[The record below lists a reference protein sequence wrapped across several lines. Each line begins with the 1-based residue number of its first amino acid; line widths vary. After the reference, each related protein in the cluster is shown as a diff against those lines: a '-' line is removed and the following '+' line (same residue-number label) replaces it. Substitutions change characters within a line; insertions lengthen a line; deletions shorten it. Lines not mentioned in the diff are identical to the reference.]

1 MPAKDLYHD
10 AVKAALVKDGWT
22 ITDDP
27 LTLRW
32 GTKDL
37 FVDLGAEKLLTA
49 EKAGRK
55 IAVEIKGFFGRSDVE
70 DLRNALGQYVLYQQV
85 LDEIEPDREIYLAVH
100 RFAFEDVFQ
109 EALGQLLLTKKK
121 LQLIVVDVNEKEILQ
136 WLP

>member
-10 AVKAALVKDGWT
+10 AIKAALTKDGWT

-32 GTKDL
+32 GPKDL

-55 IAVEIKGFFGRSDVE
+55 IAVEIKSFLGQSDVE

-85 LDEIEPDREIYLAVH
+85 LEEVEPDREIYLAIHHGERDETRASSRSVSPA
-100 RFAFEDVFQ
+100 RTSSPRQTRTGLSPDSS
-109 EALGQLLLTKKK
+109 KSSRR
-121 LQLIVVDVNEKEILQ
+121 
-136 WLP
+136 

>member
-1 MPAKDLYHD
+1 MPAKDLFHD
-10 AVKAALVKDGWT
+10 AVRVALANDGWT

-32 GTKDL
+32 GRKDL

-55 IAVEIKGFFGRSDVE
+55 IAVEIKSFLGRSDVE
-70 DLRNALGQYVLYQQV
+70 DLRNALGQYVLYQEV
-85 LDEIEPDREIYLAVH
+85 LEEIEPDREIYLATH

-109 EALGQLLLTKKK
+109 EALGELLLSKKK
-121 LQLIVVDVNEKEILQ
+121 LQLIVVDVSKKEILR
-136 WLP
+136 WIP

>member
-10 AVKAALVKDGWT
+10 AVKAALVTDGWT

-32 GTKDL
+32 GPKDL
-37 FVDLGAEKLLTA
+37 FVDLGAEKLLSA

-55 IAVEIKGFFGRSDVE
+55 IAVEIKSFLGRSDVE
-70 DLRNALGQYVLYQQV
+70 DLRNALGQFVLYQQV
-85 LDEIEPDREIYLAVH
+85 LEEVEPDREIFLAIHQFV
-100 RFAFEDVFQ
+100 FEDVFQ
-109 EALGQLLLTKKK
+109 EALGKLLLTKKS
-121 LQLIVVDVNEKEILQ
+121 LQLIVVDVNKEEIVR

>member
-1 MPAKDLYHD
+1 MPAKDLYHG
-10 AVKAALVKDGWT
+10 AVKAALIRDGWT

-32 GTKDL
+32 GPKDL

-55 IAVEIKGFFGRSDVE
+55 IAVEIKSFLGRSDVE

-85 LDEIEPDREIYLAVH
+85 LEEIEPDREIYLATH
-100 RFAFEDVFQ
+100 LFAYEDVFQ
-109 EALGQLLLTKKK
+109 EALGRLLLTKKK
-121 LQLIVVDVNEKEILQ
+121 LQLIVVDVHKEEIVR